1 MNFFS
6 YFCKFKFSVMKR
18 FFFIILF
25 SAMCGF
31 ATAQSVYDRFYEAVQ
46 GSDSA
51 GMAEAINE
59 IRASGDQ
66 SAERYIAEYNFYV
79 NNALLFS
86 GMTSST
92 IYPDEN
98 EHVVGDIMTLTDST
112 GEVAGYMYFIE
123 NWDEAIAD
131 SGIAIITKGISL
143 YPDRLDMRYG
153 KIHLLRQLHWWNAYA
168 DAIHATLDYA
178 EKHRKTMIF
187 ADGDTPIDTILIEGI
202 LNYES
207 SLFEAIQDSPDSL
220 TFVTRLELLR
230 GIAEHMLKIYPKDVY
245 SMNIMAVTYQLVEDR
260 ENSLKWLLK
269 AEKVDPKDVIVLSN
283 IADTYHIL
291 GDYKNERK
299 YLEKMIKYGDEETV
313 EKAQRYLKELDNNKQ

>member
-1 MNFFS
+1 
-6 YFCKFKFSVMKR
+6 
-18 FFFIILF
+18 
-25 SAMCGF
+25 
-31 ATAQSVYDRFYEAVQ
+31 
-46 GSDSA
+46 
-51 GMAEAINE
+51 MAEVIGE

-92 IYPDEN
+92 VYPDEN

-123 NWDEAIAD
+123 NWDEDIAD
-131 SGIAIITKGISL
+131 SGITIINKGISL

-153 KIHLLRQLHWWNAYA
+153 KIHLLRKLHWWNAYA

-187 ADGDTPIDTILIEGI
+187 ANGDTPIDTILIEGI
-202 LNYES
+202 LNYEG

-220 TFVTRLELLR
+220 TFQLGSLSPIPNRHLKDVKELLQLMGPVVVEDNFIGTR
-230 GIAEHMLKIYPKDVY
+230 WTKLLINASFSGLSTALGATFGETIKPKDSRKVTLALIKECIDVAH
-245 SMNIMAVTYQLVEDR
+245 MGNIRFEPVQG
-260 ENSLKWLLK
+260 
-269 AEKVDPKDVIVLSN
+269 KDVVTLL
-283 IADTYHIL
+283 DF
-291 GDYKNERK
+291 KNP
-299 YLEKMIKYGDEETV
+299 IK
-313 EKAQRYLKELDNNKQ
+313 KSQLDAICLVR

>member
-1 MNFFS
+1 
-6 YFCKFKFSVMKR
+6 MKR
-18 FFFIILF
+18 IFIIALL

-31 ATAQSVYDRFYEAVQ
+31 ATAQGVYDRFYEAVNE
-46 GSDSA
+46 GDSA
-51 GMAEAINE
+51 GMAAAISE

-66 SAERYIAEYNFYV
+66 SAERYVAEYNFYV

-92 IYPDEN
+92 VYPDEN

-131 SGIAIITKGISL
+131 SGIAVINKGIAL
-143 YPDRLDMRYG
+143 YPDRLDMHYG
-153 KIHLLRQLHWWNAYA
+153 KIHLLRKLRWWNAYA

-178 EKHRKTMIF
+178 EKHRKTMVF
-187 ADGDTPIDTILIEGI
+187 PNGGAPIDTILVEGI
-202 LNYES
+202 LDYERN
-207 SLFEAIQDSPDSL
+207 LFEAIQNSPDSA
-220 TFVTRLELLR
+220 TFVSRIEMLR
-230 GIAEHMLKIYPKDVY
+230 GIAEHMLHLFPTDVY

-260 ENSLKWLLK
+260 QNSLKWLLS
-269 AEKVDPKDVIVLSN
+269 AEKVAPKDAIVLSN

-299 YLEKMIKYGDEETV
+299 YLEKIIKYDDGEYAERAKD
-313 EKAQRYLKELDNNKQ
+313 YLKELDEKQ